1 MSEFQD
7 ILEQT
12 IYVPYSEDVLA
23 SVWAVDPGLQLIS
36 NVPEELA
43 QENAPEFPGH
53 IYFFAEL
60 TTDGSPEVADASTE
74 G

>member
-1 MSEFQD
+1 MTEFGD
-7 ILEQT
+7 IVEQE

-23 SVWAVDPGLQLIS
+23 SVWAVDSGLQYFS
-36 NVPEELA
+36 NVAEELA
-43 QENAPEFPGH
+43 QENAVEFPNH

-60 TTDGSPEVADASTE
+60 TDGSPEAADASTE